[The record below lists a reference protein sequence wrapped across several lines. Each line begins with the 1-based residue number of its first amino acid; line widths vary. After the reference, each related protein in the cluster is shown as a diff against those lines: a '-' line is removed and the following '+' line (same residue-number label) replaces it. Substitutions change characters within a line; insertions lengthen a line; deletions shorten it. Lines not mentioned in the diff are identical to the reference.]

1 MTTFGFCLTGSFSG
15 DHSRLGRV
23 PQSFPKKEQRCY
35 QDQGVRD
42 QDQTKTRQA
51 ETETETKTREAETK
65 TNTRDRD
72 RDLCCLGHDK
82 HTQTVFIHRHLN
94 IALQ

>member
-1 MTTFGFCLTGSFSG
+1 MCKLLGSDLFGLILSSLSLLVATAFL
-15 DHSRLGRV
+15 
-23 PQSFPKKEQRCY
+23 QRCY
-35 QDQGVRD
+35 QDQGVQD
-42 QDQTKTRQA
+42 QDQTKTSRQA

-65 TNTRDRD
+65 TKTKTNTRD
-72 RDLCCLGHDK
+72 RDLCCLGHDQ

>member
-1 MTTFGFCLTGSFSG
+1 MHDVGE
-15 DHSRLGRV
+15 RIPNV
-23 PQSFPKKEQRCY
+23 PFDLARKHTRQQRCY

-42 QDQTKTRQA
+42 QDQIKTRQA

-65 TNTRDRD
+65 TKTKTSRVETKTNT
-72 RDLCCLGHDK
+72 RDLCCLGHDQ